1 MLLGASCVAM
11 IMLLDVVGVVGGE
24 HGAAPEE
31 LHHVLLAQRV
41 GLKRLQHA

>member
-1 MLLGASCVAM
+1 MLIAASCATVVMLMGVA
-11 IMLLDVVGVVGGE
+11 GVVSSE

-31 LHHVLLAQRV
+31 LHDVLLAQRV